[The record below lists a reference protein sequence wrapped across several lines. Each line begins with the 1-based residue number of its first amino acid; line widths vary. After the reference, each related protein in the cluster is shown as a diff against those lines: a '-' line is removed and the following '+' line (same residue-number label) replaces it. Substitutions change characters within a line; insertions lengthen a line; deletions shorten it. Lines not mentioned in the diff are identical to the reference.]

1 MSPNSK
7 DKEERSKLT
16 SLSTMTSQRSLLKQA
31 EGKMISFG
39 KPEGLKMSKKDKKE
53 SLLGL
58 VEKGK
63 AKQEGET
70 SEPLLTVK
78 SEEEGDLTKD
88 LLKQEDILKD
98 LLEAEEEDDEEGL
111 ADYATTEDIGLL
123 HTLVE
128 TKLLE
133 QQQVEERMQQALE
146 SKLQALMNLLPV
158 AQEQMEHTGH
168 SKALKGMDMGIAP
181 VH

>member
-1 MSPNSK
+1 
-7 DKEERSKLT
+7 
-16 SLSTMTSQRSLLKQA
+16 
-31 EGKMISFG
+31 
-39 KPEGLKMSKKDKKE
+39 MSKMDKKE
-53 SLLGL
+53 SLPGL
-58 VEKGK
+58 VEKRK
-63 AKQEGET
+63 VKQEGET
-70 SEPLLTVK
+70 SEPLLVVK

-98 LLEAEEEDDEEGL
+98 LLEAEEEEDDEEGL

-133 QQQVEERMQQALE
+133 QQQVAEQMQQALE

-158 AQEQMEHTGH
+158 VQEQMEHTRH
-168 SKALKGMDMGIAP
+168 SKTFKGMDMGIAP
-181 VH
+181 IRHLSRSPSGSPPPPRRMSSLETYNTPP